1 MRRKTAYHTRSKKL
15 VKKFKS
21 FLIYSF
27 FSIVLVLFISQIFL
41 SNILEYSF
49 SLAKSGVGKDFKNA
63 DKYNLLL
70 VNKNSLNEI
79 LDMTLVVFDKSNE
92 KLFSYEIDVHEE
104 NFYMDKKVNSL
115 KFLFKNSDFN
125 QNELI
130 KAFEKNYGILVNHS
144 MVFGSEEYSLY
155 RKTIEGEIKLTE
167 LNDVLG
173 IKNLGIR
180 NTFLMYSYSKDL
192 VVENKKVTKISS
204 IFDLDKELKQI
215 YIDSEIAEEKLSI
228 SVVNA
233 SGINGLGKRVSRYV
247 SNTGGRVIDLST
259 RNENLEKS
267 IILYKND
274 SKTMAYLS
282 KILNIDNALKV
293 EDNSSKYNEFS
304 ELYKADVV
312 IILGL
317 DISEELR

>member
-1 MRRKTAYHTRSKKL
+1 MRRRTAYHTRSKKL
-15 VKKFKS
+15 VKKVKS

-27 FSIVLVLFISQIFL
+27 FSIVLVLFVSQIFL

-70 VNKNSLNEI
+70 VNKNSLNEV
-79 LDMTLVVFDKSNE
+79 LDLSLIVFDKSNE
-92 KLFSYEIDVHEE
+92 KLFTYEIDVHEE
-104 NFYMDKKVNSL
+104 NFYMDKRVSSIKY
-115 KFLFKNSDFN
+115 LFKNSTFN
-125 QNELI
+125 QDELV
-130 KAFEKNYGILVNHS
+130 KSFEKNYGILINHS
-144 MVFGSEEYSLY
+144 MVFAGDEYLLY
-155 RKTIEGEIKLTE
+155 RKTIEGEIKITE
-167 LNDVLG
+167 LKDVLS
-173 IKNLGIR
+173 IKNIGIR

-192 VVENKKVTKISS
+192 AVEDKKVIKISS

-215 YIDSEIAEEKLSI
+215 YIDSDIAEEKLSI
-228 SVVNA
+228 AVVNA

-267 IILYKND
+267 FVLYKDD
-274 SKTMAYLS
+274 SKTMSYLAN
-282 KILNIDNALKV
+282 ILNIENTLKV
-293 EDNSSKYNEFS
+293 DEGSSKYNEYS
-304 ELYKADVV
+304 ELIKADIV

-317 DISEELR
+317 DISEDLR